1 MTVFHVIIICII
13 IVSALI
19 VVLAVLYNRA
29 TNLAEELGTAEEKN
43 RLWGMQSKHI
53 GAQVTALEAEKKQLF
68 DWLDHTDKELKWH
81 KTELETRPKTDR
93 KVYKILTLGIKASGK
108 SCLTLKWANPR
119 VNLGTIE
126 GTKIERYERTVSQVL
141 VNDTL
146 VDHVFEIHDWGGE
159 HIVDALQDLMTEEF
173 HGLLMV
179 VDLGGKDARQADP
192 QRVAMQIEQFNPYA
206 LKFFF
211 GPKTVTSCKTVV
223 LFINKSDLIEG
234 SPAHAEAKARALYAR
249 LIDSLHQY
257 ATQIDVKV
265 IVGSASYGHSTHIL
279 FSHFVEQIL
288 PASALSYQLRQQI
301 KSDHREQRP
310 SSVPIENEP
319 QAPPI
324 SRPKASSRD
333 ARVPQNFTPSS
344 NGVFAS
350 VKATLPLHNG
360 SSALESTEPLLQ
372 PYRTPSAS
380 RPS

>member
-1 MTVFHVIIICII
+1 MPDFPVIICTII
-13 IVSALI
+13 ASALAI
-19 VVLAVLYNRA
+19 VMVVLYKRA
-29 TNLAEELGTAEEKN
+29 TNLAGELDTAEERN
-43 RLWGMQSKHI
+43 RLLGMQAKQT
-53 GAQVTALEAEKKQLF
+53 GAQIAALEAEKKQLF

-146 VDHVFEIHDWGGE
+146 VDHVFEVHDWGGE

-179 VDLGGKDARQADP
+179 VDLGSKDARQIDP
-192 QRVAMQIEQFNPYA
+192 QRIAMQIEEFNPHA

-211 GPKTVTSCKTVV
+211 GPRTVTSCKTVV

-234 SPAHAEAKARALYAR
+234 SPANVEAKAKALYAR
-249 LIDSLHQY
+249 LIDGLQRF

-265 IVGSASYGHSTHIL
+265 LVGSASYGHSTHIL

-288 PASALSYQLRQQI
+288 PTSALSYQLRQQV
-301 KSDHREQRP
+301 KPDQREQLP
-310 SSVPIENEP
+310 SSEP
-319 QAPPI
+319 MEHGSPTPPSVMAKAPNRTPAPP
-324 SRPKASSRD
+324 RP
-333 ARVPQNFTPSS
+333 FTPAPTGGFSS
-344 NGVFAS
+344 T
-350 VKATLPLHNG
+350 KATLRLSNG
-360 SSALESTEPLLQ
+360 SSTLESTEPLLQ
-372 PYRTPSAS
+372 PYRTPPAS
-380 RPS
+380 GQS